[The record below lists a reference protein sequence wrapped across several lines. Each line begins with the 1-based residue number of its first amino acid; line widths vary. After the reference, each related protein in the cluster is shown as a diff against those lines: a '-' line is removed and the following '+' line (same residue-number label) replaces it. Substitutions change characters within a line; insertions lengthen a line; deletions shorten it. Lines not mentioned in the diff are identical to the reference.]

1 MRKKLCYLLSAIL
14 AFGIVAPGGTTTA
27 TGLGNSIPA
36 QVLQQGPRPTIP
48 TRCRRPSPARPSSTP

>member
-36 QVLQQGPRPTIP
+36 QVLQ
-48 TRCRRPSPARPSSTP
+48 